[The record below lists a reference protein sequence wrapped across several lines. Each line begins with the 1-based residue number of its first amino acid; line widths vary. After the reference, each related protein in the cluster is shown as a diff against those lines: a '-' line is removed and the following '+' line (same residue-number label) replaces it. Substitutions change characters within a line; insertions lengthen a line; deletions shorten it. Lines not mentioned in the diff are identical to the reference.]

1 MPVGPVLTEGA
12 SSSPKQDLE
21 IIPLPFDDRDENEI
35 GPYKIHKKLAA
46 DSFARELKALDS
58 RSGHDVVLKVM
69 NLGHTIDKKSLF
81 SFYREAE
88 QAAKLNHPG
97 IARCSQAATLAQRD

>member
-1 MPVGPVLTEGA
+1 MPVCPVLTEGA

-21 IIPLPFDDRDENEI
+21 IIPPSFDDRDENEI

-58 RSGHDVVLKVM
+58 HSGYDVVLKVM
-69 NLGHTIDKKSLF
+69 NLGHTIDKQSLF
-81 SFYREAE
+81 SFYKEAE
-88 QAAKLNHPG
+88 KAAKLNHLG

>member
-1 MPVGPVLTEGA
+1 M
-12 SSSPKQDLE
+12 E
-21 IIPLPFDDRDENEI
+21 IIPPPFDDRAENEI

-58 RSGHDVVLKVM
+58 RSGYDVVLKVM

-97 IARCSQAATLAQRD
+97 IARYSQAATLAQRD